1 MRTPD
6 QILADARGGSAF
18 SNSSQFEYWA
28 SNRGCWTCRNDDA
41 ETEKWCPILGV
52 ALSSGKTPAEWV
64 TFSEKDEI
72 YGNYTC
78 TEYDERRDDDGDDDG
93 SEPDPTPGPAVELE
107 GQIDMFEVFAEKIAD
122 DASVAQTTA
131 VTR

>member
-1 MRTPD
+1 MRSYD
-6 QILADARGGSAF
+6 EIAASAREGSAF

-64 TFSEKDEI
+64 TFSEEDEI
-72 YGNYTC
+72 HGNYTC
-78 TEYDERRDDDGDDDG
+78 TEYDERRDDDPDDDG
-93 SEPDPTPGPAVELE
+93 EPDPGPPPVIA
-107 GQIDMFEVFAEKIAD
+107 GQVDMFEVFAEQITDQAAAREAV
-122 DASVAQTTA
+122 AS
-131 VTR
+131 